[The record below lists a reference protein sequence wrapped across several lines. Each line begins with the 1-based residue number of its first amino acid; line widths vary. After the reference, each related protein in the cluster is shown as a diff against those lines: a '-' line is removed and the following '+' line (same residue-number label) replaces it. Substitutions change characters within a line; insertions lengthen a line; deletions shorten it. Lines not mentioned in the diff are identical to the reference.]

1 MVPRN
6 GLKQMRWDL
15 DDPLVA
21 LVFLD
26 WNFSSR
32 KEWCELAK
40 LKTIETRSNKIRA
53 VKQFDDALSSRVAS
67 KQRSKQGEGGKGEK
81 KAKENPT
88 ASWVTKNQWKWKGG
102 MVRIDTLSREKTMGW
117 GNFYRWDGGI
127 FIENQGRDTIG
138 DPNFWMKNKKE
149 WEPDFLIKKNCTGR
163 GCVYIFFLGGGGLRF
178 LRKG

>member
-1 MVPRN
+1 
-6 GLKQMRWDL
+6 
-15 DDPLVA
+15 
-21 LVFLD
+21 
-26 WNFSSR
+26 
-32 KEWCELAK
+32 
-40 LKTIETRSNKIRA
+40 
-53 VKQFDDALSSRVAS
+53 
-67 KQRSKQGEGGKGEK
+67 
-81 KAKENPT
+81 
-88 ASWVTKNQWKWKGG
+88 

-127 FIENQGRDTIG
+127 LIENQGRDTIG